1 MNVVEV
7 GGFLLLVML
16 LFLAGGVW
24 IAITLAIVGWIGMA
38 LFTSQPPAIW
48 GKNLFSAFWDSNN
61 SWELAALPMFIWMGE
76 ILFRTKLSEEMFEG
90 LAPWLNKVPGRL
102 MHTTI
107 LGCGIFGSV
116 SGSSAATCATIAKV
130 ALPELKKRGYDENLA
145 LGSLATAGT
154 LGILIPP
161 SITMVVYAVA
171 ADASIIRIFLA
182 GFIPGFILM
191 ALFSGYIAWW
201 SLRHPDRVPPPGPEM
216 SFAEK
221 IRKSGNL
228 IPCTLLIVFI
238 VWVLVAG
245 WATATECAA
254 YGVLGALAIAWNGKS
269 LTWQNF
275 KASLMGATRV
285 SCMIMFILAGAAFLT
300 KTMAFTGIPRELA
313 EWVNSL
319 GLSPLA
325 LIGLLTVVY
334 LVLGTALDGIS
345 MIVLT
350 AAVVLPMIQKAG
362 FDLVWFG
369 IFIVLLVE
377 IAEVTPPVGF
387 NLFVLQN
394 MTGKDSN
401 HIARAALPFFG
412 CLVLCIGII
421 TVFPVVV
428 TWLPDVVMG
437 KGG

>member
-1 MNVVEV
+1 MM
-7 GGFLLLVML
+7 GALLLGIML
-16 LFLAGGVW
+16 LLLAGGVW
-24 IAITLAIVGWIGMA
+24 IAMTLAIVGWVGQA
-38 LFTSQPPAIW
+38 FFTNTLP
-48 GKNLFSAFWDSNN
+48 GKNLFSAFWESNA
-61 SWELAALPMFIWMGE
+61 SWELAALPLFIWMGE

-90 LAPWLNKVPGRL
+90 LRPWLNRVPGRL

-107 LGCGIFGSV
+107 LGCGVFGSV

-130 ALPELKKRGYDENLA
+130 ALPELKRRGYNEKLA
-145 LGSLATAGT
+145 IGSLATAGT

-182 GFIPGFILM
+182 GFLPGFLLM
-191 ALFSGYIAWW
+191 LLFSGYIGWW
-201 SLRHPDRVPPPGPEM
+201 SLRHPDQVPPADPPTTFM
-216 SFAEK
+216 EK
-221 IRKSGNL
+221 IRLSGNL
-228 IPCTLLIVFI
+228 IPCALLIVFI

-254 YGVLGALAIAWNGKS
+254 FGVLGSLAIAAYGKS

-275 KASLMGATRV
+275 KDGIMGATRT

-313 EWVNSL
+313 EWVDSMH
-319 GLSPLA
+319 LSPYA
-325 LIGLLTVVY
+325 LIGALVVVY

-350 AAVVLPMIQKAG
+350 SAVVLPMIQKAG

-369 IFIVLLVE
+369 IFVVLLVE

-401 HIARAALPFFG
+401 VIAKAAIPFFF
-412 CLVLCIGII
+412 CLVLCIALITLFPGI
-421 TVFPVVV
+421 V
-428 TWLPDVVMG
+428 TILPDLVMG
-437 KGG
+437 KEK

>member
-1 MNVVEV
+1 MDILLM
-7 GGFLLLVML
+7 GGML
-16 LFLAGGVW
+16 LIIMLVLLAGGVW
-24 IAITLAIVGWIGMA
+24 IAMTLAIVGWVGQA
-38 LFTSQPPAIW
+38 FFTNTLP
-48 GKNLFSAFWDSNN
+48 GKNLFSAFWESNA
-61 SWELAALPMFIWMGE
+61 SWELAALPLFIWMGE

-90 LAPWLNKVPGRL
+90 LRPWLNRIPGRL

-107 LGCGIFGSV
+107 IGCGVFGSV

-130 ALPELKKRGYDENLA
+130 ALPELKRRGYNENLA
-145 LGSLATAGT
+145 IGSLASAGT

-182 GFIPGFILM
+182 GFLPGFILM
-191 ALFSGYIAWW
+191 LLFSGYIGWW
-201 SLRHPDRVPPPGPEM
+201 SLRHPDQVPAADPPTT
-216 SFAEK
+216 FREK
-221 IRKSGNL
+221 IRLSGNL
-228 IPCTLLIVFI
+228 IPCGLLIVFI

-254 YGVLGALAIAWNGKS
+254 FGVLGSLGIAAWGRCLS
-269 LTWQNF
+269 WSNF
-275 KASLMGATRV
+275 TEGLMGATRT

-313 EWVNSL
+313 EWVDAMQ
-319 GLSPLA
+319 LSPYA
-325 LIGLLTVVY
+325 LIGALVLIY

-350 AAVVLPMIQKAG
+350 SAVVLPMIQKAG
-362 FDLVWFG
+362 FDLIWFG

-401 HIARAALPFFG
+401 VIARAAIPFFI
-412 CLVLCIGII
+412 CMVICIALI
-421 TVFPVVV
+421 TLFPQIV
-428 TWLPDVVMG
+428 TFLPDAVMG
-437 KGG
+437 KEK

>member
-1 MNVVEV
+1 MEIL
-7 GGFLLLVML
+7 GIGAFLLVLMLML
-16 LFLAGGVW
+16 LSGGVW
-24 IAITLAIVGWIGMA
+24 IAMTLAICGWVGQVF
-38 LFTSQPPAIW
+38 FTTTQP
-48 GKNLFSAFWDSNN
+48 GLNLFSAFWESSA
-61 SWELAALPMFIWMGE
+61 SWELAALPLFIWMGE
-76 ILFRTKLSEEMFEG
+76 ILFRTKLSEEMFTG
-90 LAPWLNKVPGRL
+90 LAPWLGRVPGRL
-102 MHTTI
+102 FHTTI

-130 ALPELKKRGYDENLA
+130 SLPELNKRGYNETIT

-182 GFIPGFILM
+182 GFLPGILLM
-191 ALFSGYIAWW
+191 GLFSGYIAWW
-201 SLRHPDRVPPPGPEM
+201 SIKNKHLMPPDEPVVSFKEKLRLSR
-216 SFAEK
+216 
-221 IRKSGNL
+221 NL
-228 IPCTLLIVFI
+228 IPCALLIVFI
-238 VWVLVAG
+238 CWSLIAG

-254 YGVLGALAIAWNGKS
+254 YGVVGALALALFSRS
-269 LTWQNF
+269 LTWANF
-275 KASLMGATRV
+275 CEGLMGSART

-313 EWVNSL
+313 EWVNSMN
-319 GLSPLA
+319 LSPYA
-325 LIGLLTVVY
+325 LIGCLVVVY

-350 AAVVLPMIQKAG
+350 AAVVMPMVQKAG

-369 IFIVLLVE
+369 IFVILLVE

-401 HIARAALPFFG
+401 LIAKAAIPFFF
-412 CLVLCIGII
+412 CLVVCIALI
-421 TVFPVVV
+421 TIFPQIV
-428 TWLPDVVMG
+428 TIVPDMLMG
-437 KGG
+437 KPK

>member
-1 MNVVEV
+1 MDILSV
-7 GGFLLLVML
+7 GAILLLLML
-16 LFLAGGVW
+16 LMLSGGVW
-24 IAITLAIVGWIGMA
+24 IAMTLAICGWVGQA
-38 LFTSQPPAIW
+38 FFTNSQP
-48 GKNLFSAFWDSNN
+48 GLNLFSAFWESNA
-61 SWELAALPMFIWMGE
+61 SWELAALPLFIWMGE
-76 ILFRTKLSEEMFEG
+76 ILFRTRLSEDMFSG
-90 LAPWLNKVPGRL
+90 LAPWLGRVPGRL
-102 MHTTI
+102 FHTTI

-130 ALPELKKRGYDENLA
+130 SLPALKKRGYDEGIA
-145 LGSLATAGT
+145 IGSLATAGT

-182 GFIPGFILM
+182 GFLPGILLM
-191 ALFSGYIAWW
+191 LLFSGYIAWW
-201 SLRHPDRVPPPGPEM
+201 SVRNKERMPSDEPPTT
-216 SFAEK
+216 FREK
-221 IRKSGNL
+221 LYLSRNL
-228 IPCTLLIVFI
+228 IPCALLIVFI
-238 VWVLVAG
+238 CWSLVAG

-254 YGVLGALAIAWNGKS
+254 YGVVGALALAGWCRA

-275 KASLMGATRV
+275 KEGLAGAART

-313 EWVNSL
+313 TWVDSMH
-319 GLSPLA
+319 LSPYA
-325 LIGLLTVVY
+325 LIACLVGVY

-350 AAVVLPMIQKAG
+350 AAVVMPMIEKAG
-362 FDLVWFG
+362 FDLIWFG
-369 IFIVLLVE
+369 IFVILLVE

-401 HIARAALPFFG
+401 LIAKAAIPFFL
-412 CLVLCIGII
+412 CLVVCIGLI
-421 TVFPVVV
+421 TVFPQIV
-428 TWLPDVVMG
+428 TIVPDLVMG
-437 KGG
+437 QAR

>member
-1 MNVVEV
+1 MDILVV
-7 GGFLLLVML
+7 GGILLLLML
-16 LFLAGGVW
+16 LLLSGGVW
-24 IAITLAIVGWIGMA
+24 IAMTLAICGWVGQA
-38 LFTSQPPAIW
+38 FFTTTQP
-48 GKNLFSAFWDSNN
+48 GKNLFSSFWESNA

-76 ILFRTKLSEEMFEG
+76 ILFRSKLSEEMFEG

-116 SGSSAATCATIAKV
+116 SGSSAATCATISKV
-130 ALPELKKRGYDENLA
+130 ALPELLKRGYDERIA

-182 GFIPGFILM
+182 GFLPGFLLM
-191 ALFSGYIAWW
+191 GLFSGYIAWW
-201 SLRHPDRVPPPGPEM
+201 SIRNPGKTPPPDAPM
-216 SFAEK
+216 SFWHKVKA
-221 IRKSGNL
+221 SGNL
-228 IPCTLLIVFI
+228 IPCAVLIIFI

-245 WATATECAA
+245 YATATECAA
-254 YGVLGALAIAWNGKS
+254 YGVVGSLALAAWSRS
-269 LTWQNF
+269 LTWKNF
-275 KASLMGATRV
+275 WEGLMGTTRT
-285 SCMIMFILAGAAFLT
+285 SCMIMFILAGASFLT

-313 EWVNSL
+313 EWVE
-319 GLSPLA
+319 GMHLSPYA
-325 LIGLLTVVY
+325 LIAALTVVY

-350 AAVVLPMIQKAG
+350 SAVVLPMIQKAG

-401 HIARAALPFFG
+401 TIARAAIPFFA
-412 CLVLCIGII
+412 CLVVCIALI
-421 TVFPVVV
+421 TVFPVIV
-428 TWLPDVVMG
+428 TWLPDAVMG
-437 KGG
+437 VQK

>member
-1 MNVVEV
+1 MDILMV
-7 GGFLLLVML
+7 GGILLLLML
-16 LFLAGGVW
+16 LLLSGGVW
-24 IAITLAIVGWIGMA
+24 IAMTLAICGWVGQA
-38 LFTSQPPAIW
+38 FFTSTQP
-48 GKNLFSAFWDSNN
+48 GKNLFSAFWESNA
-61 SWELAALPMFIWMGE
+61 SWELAALPLFIWMGE
-76 ILFRTKLSEEMFEG
+76 ILFRTRLSEEMFEG
-90 LAPWLNKVPGRL
+90 LRPWLNRIPGRL

-116 SGSSAATCATIAKV
+116 SGSSAATCATISKV
-130 ALPELKKRGYDENLA
+130 ALPELLKRGYDEKLA

-182 GFIPGFILM
+182 GFLPGLLLM
-191 ALFSGYIAWW
+191 LLFSGYIGWW
-201 SLRHPDRVPPPGPEM
+201 SLRHPDKVPAADPP
-216 SFAEK
+216 STWRQK
-221 IRKSGNL
+221 IRQSGQL
-228 IPCTLLIVFI
+228 IPVGVLIGFI
-238 VWVLVAG
+238 VVVLVTG
-245 WATATECAA
+245 YATATECAA
-254 YGVLGALAIAWNGKS
+254 FGVLGSLGLALWSRS

-275 KASLMGATRV
+275 KDGLMGTTRT

-313 EWVNSL
+313 EWVNAMH
-319 GLSPLA
+319 LSPVA
-325 LIGLLTVVY
+325 LIGVLVVVY

-350 AAVVLPMIQKAG
+350 SAVVLPMVQQAG

-369 IFIVLLVE
+369 IFVVLLVE

-394 MTGKDSN
+394 MTGRDSN
-401 HIARAALPFFG
+401 SIARAAIPFFA
-412 CLVLCIGII
+412 CLVVCIALI
-421 TVFPVVV
+421 TLFPKIV
-428 TWLPDVVMG
+428 TLLPDLVMG
-437 KGG
+437 PEK